1 MAQPLATHKMVA
13 ISRPSRGLR
22 LALVWGGLSVCAIA
36 IVAALGLWYHYG
48 TTVFFEMIASGVSA
62 CF

>member
-1 MAQPLATHKMVA
+1 VLAWGGTVLGAGVLLAT
-13 ISRPSRGLR
+13 
-22 LALVWGGLSVCAIA
+22 LA
-36 IVAALGLWYHYG
+36 LWYHYG

>member
-1 MAQPLATHKMVA
+1 MTQPLLNEQMVSS
-13 ISRPSRGLR
+13 SRSAGGVKTA
-22 LALVWGGLSVCAIA
+22 LAWGGT
-36 IVAALGLWYHYG
+36 ALGAVVLLATLALWYHYG

>member
-1 MAQPLATHKMVA
+1 MAQPLFNEQLVPS
-13 ISRPSRGLR
+13 SRPTGGVRTA
-22 LALVWGGLSVCAIA
+22 LAWGGT
-36 IVAALGLWYHYG
+36 ALGAVVVLATLALWYHYG

>member
-1 MAQPLATHKMVA
+1 MALAWAGTALGAVVLLAT
-13 ISRPSRGLR
+13 
-22 LALVWGGLSVCAIA
+22 LA
-36 IVAALGLWYHYG
+36 LWYHYG

>member
-1 MAQPLATHKMVA
+1 MARPLLNEQMVPSSRPAGGVRTALAWVGTVLGAAVLLAT
-13 ISRPSRGLR
+13 
-22 LALVWGGLSVCAIA
+22 LA
-36 IVAALGLWYHYG
+36 LWYHYG

>member
-1 MAQPLATHKMVA
+1 MARPLLNEQMVPLSRPAGGVRTALAWGGTVLGAGVLLAT
-13 ISRPSRGLR
+13 
-22 LALVWGGLSVCAIA
+22 LA
-36 IVAALGLWYHYG
+36 LWYHYG